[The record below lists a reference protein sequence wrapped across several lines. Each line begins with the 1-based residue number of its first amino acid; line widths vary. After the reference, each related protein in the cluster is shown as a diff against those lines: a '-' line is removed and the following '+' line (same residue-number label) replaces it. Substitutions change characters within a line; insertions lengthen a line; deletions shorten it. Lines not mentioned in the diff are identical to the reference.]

1 MDTTKMKNAPLLIEM
16 LVEELPPKALA
27 KLGQSFAQTMREQLL
42 ALELIE
48 TSCVEESF
56 ATPRRLAVL
65 FHDVS
70 AQAPSREVR
79 QKLMPVKVGLD
90 ASGQA
95 TAALEKK
102 LSSLGLGHLKASD
115 LEVVLEGT
123 TEHLWLTRLQEGVSL
138 QVGAQKALNEAIA
151 KLPIPK
157 VMSYQLHE
165 NCELPG
171 WSSVNFVRPV
181 HSLIALHADQVLEL
195 TALGLKAG
203 RLTKGHRF
211 EAQSERIELSTAISY
226 EETLLKEG
234 SVIASYAK
242 RRDRIEQLLNNA
254 AKSLGPQF
262 HVAHDEALLDEV
274 CALVEMPNVLICQFE
289 EEFLQVP
296 QECLILTMK
305 ANQKYFPLINDQGA
319 LVNRFLVVSNISPK
333 DTSAVVGGNERVVRP
348 RLSDAK
354 FFFDQ
359 DRKISLKTRAAGLT
373 KVVYHQLLGT
383 QAQRTQRVQRIAAA
397 IAKELLALG
406 KLGAQEASWIEEAAQ
421 IAKVDLLTDMVGE
434 FPELQGIMGQYYAR
448 HDGYALEVAYAVE
461 DHYKPKFAGDSL
473 PRGLTGVVLA
483 LADKLETLVGL
494 FAIGQVPTGDKDPYA
509 LRRHAI
515 GVIRLLREKSLGLSV
530 QRLLAIGAGAF
541 EDHADVIKKSW
552 PDITLA
558 LLEFI
563 YDRLSINLR
572 DQDYSS
578 AQVES
583 VLSIR
588 PDVLDEVDLRLK
600 AVKDFVLL
608 PEALSLASA
617 NKRIGNIL
625 KKVEDLSIAQE
636 VDEGLLTEEAEVR
649 LYQTMKEVLPHSS
662 KSFVDKDYAQ
672 SLKTLAQLKESVDLF
687 FEKVMVNAPDEA
699 LRRNRLSLLSRLH
712 GAMNQVA
719 DLSRLAQ

>member
-1 MDTTKMKNAPLLIEM
+1 MKKAPLLIEM
-16 LVEELPPKALA
+16 LVEELPPKALS
-27 KLGQSFAQTMREQLL
+27 KLGQSFSQTMREQLL
-42 ALELIE
+42 ALELIDA
-48 TSCVEESF
+48 SCPSESF

-65 FHDVS
+65 FDSVS
-70 AQAPSREVR
+70 TQAPSREVR

-102 LSSLGLGHLKASD
+102 LSSLGLGQLKVSD
-115 LEVVLEGT
+115 LEVVLEGA

-181 HSLIALHADQVLEL
+181 HSLIAMHADKVLEL

-203 RLTKGHRF
+203 RVTKGHRF
-211 EAQSERIELSTAISY
+211 EAQVDHIELSSASSY
-226 EETLLKEG
+226 EETLLTQG
-234 SVIASYAK
+234 AVVASYAK
-242 RRDRIEQLLNNA
+242 RRARIEELLNDA
-254 AKSLGPQF
+254 AKSLGPHF
-262 HVAHDEALLDEV
+262 HVSHDEALLDEV
-274 CALVEMPNVLICQFE
+274 CSLVEMPNVLICQFE

-333 DTSAVVGGNERVVRP
+333 DTRAVVGGNERVVRP

-359 DRKISLKTRAAGLT
+359 DRKISLKTRAAGLA
-373 KVVYHQLLGT
+373 KVVYHQQLGT
-383 QAQRTQRVQRIAAA
+383 QAQRTQRVQRIAAG
-397 IAKELLALG
+397 IAQELLSLG
-406 KLGAQEASWIEEAAQ
+406 KLGAQETAWIEEAAS

-434 FPELQGIMGQYYAR
+434 FPELQGIMGQYYAL
-448 HDGYALEVAYAVE
+448 HDGYAKEVAYAVE
-461 DHYKPKFAGDSL
+461 DHYKPKFAGDTL
-473 PRGLTGVVLA
+473 PRGMTGVVLA

-515 GVIRLLREKSLGLSV
+515 GVIRLLREKNLGLSV
-530 QRLLAIGAGAF
+530 QRLLALGAGAF
-541 EDHADVIKKSW
+541 ESHADVIKRSW
-552 PDITLA
+552 QDTTSA
-558 LLEFI
+558 LVEFI

-588 PDVLDEVDLRLK
+588 PDVLDDVDLRLK
-600 AVKDFVLL
+600 AVRDFVLL
-608 PEALSLASA
+608 EEALSLASA

-625 KKVEDLSIAQE
+625 KKVEGLSIGHE
-636 VDEGLLTEEAEVR
+636 VDERLLTEDAEVK
-649 LYQTMKEVLPHSS
+649 LYQTMKDVLPQSA
-662 KSFVDKDYAQ
+662 KSFEAKDYAQ

-699 LRRNRLSLLSRLH
+699 LRLNRLSLLSRLH

>member
-181 HSLIALHADQVLEL
+181 HSLLALHADQVLEL

-211 EAQSERIELSTAISY
+211 EAQSERIELNTAASY
-226 EETLLKEG
+226 EEILLKEG

-242 RRDRIEQLLNNA
+242 RRARIEQLLNDA

-649 LYQTMKEVLPHSS
+649 LYQTMKDVLPHSS

-687 FEKVMVNAPDEA
+687 FEKVMVNAADEA

>member
-48 TSCVEESF
+48 PSCVQESF

-195 TALGLKAG
+195 TALGLEAG

-211 EAQSERIELSTAISY
+211 EAQSERIELNTAASY

-242 RRDRIEQLLNNA
+242 RRARIEQLLNDA

-406 KLGAQEASWIEEAAQ
+406 KLGAQEVSWIEEAAQ

-448 HDGYALEVAYAVE
+448 HDGYAVEVAYAVE

-473 PRGLTGVVLA
+473 PRGVTGVVLA

-541 EDHADVIKKSW
+541 EDHAEVIKKSW

-636 VDEGLLTEEAEVR
+636 VDEGLLKEEAEVR

>member
-181 HSLIALHADQVLEL
+181 HSLVALHADQVLEL

-242 RRDRIEQLLNNA
+242 RRARIEQLLNDA

-649 LYQTMKEVLPHSS
+649 LYQTMKDVLPHSS

-687 FEKVMVNAPDEA
+687 FEKVMVNAADEA

>member
-1 MDTTKMKNAPLLIEM
+1 
-16 LVEELPPKALA
+16 
-27 KLGQSFAQTMREQLL
+27 
-42 ALELIE
+42 
-48 TSCVEESF
+48 
-56 ATPRRLAVL
+56 
-65 FHDVS
+65 
-70 AQAPSREVR
+70 
-79 QKLMPVKVGLD
+79 
-90 ASGQA
+90 
-95 TAALEKK
+95 
-102 LSSLGLGHLKASD
+102 
-115 LEVVLEGT
+115 
-123 TEHLWLTRLQEGVSL
+123 
-138 QVGAQKALNEAIA
+138 
-151 KLPIPK
+151 
-157 VMSYQLHE
+157 
-165 NCELPG
+165 
-171 WSSVNFVRPV
+171 
-181 HSLIALHADQVLEL
+181 
-195 TALGLKAG
+195 
-203 RLTKGHRF
+203 
-211 EAQSERIELSTAISY
+211 
-226 EETLLKEG
+226 
-234 SVIASYAK
+234 
-242 RRDRIEQLLNNA
+242 
-254 AKSLGPQF
+254 
-262 HVAHDEALLDEV
+262 
-274 CALVEMPNVLICQFE
+274 
-289 EEFLQVP
+289 
-296 QECLILTMK
+296 
-305 ANQKYFPLINDQGA
+305 
-319 LVNRFLVVSNISPK
+319 
-333 DTSAVVGGNERVVRP
+333 
-348 RLSDAK
+348 
-354 FFFDQ
+354 
-359 DRKISLKTRAAGLT
+359 LKTRAAGLT

-649 LYQTMKEVLPHSS
+649 LYQTMKDVLPHSS

-687 FEKVMVNAPDEA
+687 FEKVMVNAADEA

>member
-1 MDTTKMKNAPLLIEM
+1 MDETPMKNAPLLIEM

-27 KLGQSFAQTMREQLL
+27 KLGQSFSQTMREQLL

-48 TSCVEESF
+48 PSSVEESF

-65 FHDVS
+65 FPDVR
-70 AQAPSREVR
+70 AQAPAREVR

-95 TAALEKK
+95 TAALAKK
-102 LSSLGLGHLKASD
+102 LASMGLADLKVSD
-115 LEVVLEGT
+115 LEVVLEGA
-123 TEHLWLTRLQEGVSL
+123 TEHLWITRVQEGVSL

-151 KLPIPK
+151 QLPIPK
-157 VMSYQLHE
+157 VMSYQLHS
-165 NCELPG
+165 NCDLPG

-181 HSLIALHADQVLEL
+181 HALVALHAEEVLDL

-203 RLTKGHRF
+203 RHTKGHRF
-211 EAQSERIELSTAISY
+211 EAQVDALEISSAASY
-226 EETLLKEG
+226 EQTLLQQG
-234 SVIASYAK
+234 AVMASYAK
-242 RRDRIEQLLNNA
+242 RRARIVQLLDDA
-254 AKSLGPQF
+254 AKSLGPHF
-262 HVAHDEALLDEV
+262 HVSHDEALLDEV

-333 DTSAVVGGNERVVRP
+333 DTRAVVGGNERVVRP

-359 DRKISLKTRAAGLT
+359 DRKITLKSRSSGLA
-373 KVVYHQLLGT
+373 KVVYHQQLGT
-383 QAQRTQRVQRIAAA
+383 QAQRTQRVQSIAQG
-397 IAKELLALG
+397 IAEELIRLG
-406 KLGAQEASWIEEAAQ
+406 KLGAQESQWIDEAAQ

-434 FPELQGIMGQYYAR
+434 FPELQGIMGQYYAL
-448 HDGYALEVAYAVE
+448 HEGYAKEVAYAVE
-461 DHYKPKFAGDSL
+461 DHYKPKFAGDTL
-473 PRGLTGVVLA
+473 PRGMTGVVLA

-494 FAIGQVPTGDKDPYA
+494 FSIGQVPTGDKDPYA

-530 QRLLAIGAGAF
+530 QRLLAIGAAAF
-541 EDHADVIKKSW
+541 HGQKDDIKKSAQ
-552 PDITLA
+552 DISTA

-563 YDRLSINLR
+563 YDRLSINLK
-572 DQDYSS
+572 DQGYSS

-588 PDVLDEVDLRLK
+588 PDVLDDVDLRLM
-600 AVKDFVLL
+600 AVRDFVLL

-617 NKRIGNIL
+617 NKRISNIL
-625 KKVEDLSIAQE
+625 KKSEGVSIAQE
-636 VDEGLLTEEAEVR
+636 VDERLLTEDAELG
-649 LYQTMKEVLPHSS
+649 LYQTMKDVLPVSA
-662 KSFVDKDYAQ
+662 KSFDAQDYAQ
-672 SLKTLAQLKESVDLF
+672 SLKTLAQLKASVDLF

-699 LRRNRLSLLSRLH
+699 LRLNRLALLSRLH
-712 GAMNQVA
+712 QAMNKVA
-719 DLSRLAQ
+719 DLSRLV